1 MNLQNEI
8 KFLITDSALE
18 GAENKQVVGGNRLA
32 SQAARMTAKIA
43 IAVEAL
49 LTSRCYSDEEEMKK
63 KERGIQIE
71 YQKNVRDFP
80 HMCVSVYGGG
90 C

>member
-18 GAENKQVVGGNRLA
+18 GAENKQVVGGNTLS

-43 IAVEAL
+43 IAVEVQQL
-49 LTSRCYSDEEEMKK
+49 D
-63 KERGIQIE
+63 
-71 YQKNVRDFP
+71 
-80 HMCVSVYGGG
+80 VYVTMLQ
-90 C
+90 